1 MPVVYV
7 DKKDLAAV
15 LQKHFKNRQ
24 DSLIAAT
31 NEVTMRGVA
40 DAVATTNTENLVDLG
55 TYKRGFRVVMAS
67 GPARGAQLRN
77 DTPYAAVIEYG
88 RRPNRPGPPLAP
100 IRAWVERKLGL
111 TGAEADR
118 AAYLIRWAIHHRGTR
133 PRWVM
138 KRTYER
144 MKLWFKAEAERRLK
158 LGI

>member
-1 MPVVYV
+1 MPTVYV
-7 DKKDLAAV
+7 NARDLPAV
-15 LQKHFKNRQ
+15 LRKHFENRAA
-24 DSLIAAT
+24 SLIAAT
-31 NEVTMRGVA
+31 NEVAMRGMA

-67 GPARGAQLRN
+67 GGAQLRN

-88 RRPNRPGPPLAP
+88 RRPNRPGPPLDP
-100 IRAWVERKLGL
+100 IRRWVERKLGL
-111 TGAEADR
+111 TGPEADR
-118 AAYLIRWAIHHRGTR
+118 AAFAIRRAIHQRGLR

-144 MKLWFKAEAERRLK
+144 MKLWFKAEAERRLH